1 MRISVVVP
9 VYNEEETVAQ
19 VLESLSKVPLDL
31 EVVVVDDASTDRTW
45 EILQELRTREAF
57 ATYRFVRHDSN
68 QGKGAGLRT
77 GFGLVSGDMVTVQDA
92 DMEYDPHDLPA
103 LVQKWLDAGDAKV
116 AIYGRRD
123 LSPQKLTTRWGNK
136 FLTTI
141 TNLLYGCHIH
151 DMETCYKMMP
161 GALARALTLEYM
173 EVGLGAR
180 LLMAMPPKLPKR
192 WSEVEIDLDVQEA
205 YENLLVAL
213 RDLQMDKGRD
223 GDREPFPVRMTPEA
237 KAAWVR
243 FYGEWAQA
251 QANVEGELAAAY
263 SKLEGYA
270 ARLALLHH
278 VVSHVGRG
286 DDHRFQAV
294 DDRPLAIEDHAR

>member
-19 VLESLSKVPLDL
+19 VLESLSKVSLDL

-57 ATYRFVRHDSN
+57 ATYRFVRHDHN

-92 DMEYDPHDLPA
+92 DMEYDPQDLPA
-103 LVQKWLDAGDAKV
+103 LVRKWQEAGDTRV
-116 AIYGRRD
+116 VVYGRRD
-123 LSPQKLTTRWGNK
+123 LSPQKFTTRWGNK

-161 GALARALTLEYM
+161 GALARALPMEGRRFEIEPEITACIVQAGYKILEVPISYSPRKAKKLSPFKDGWPALAM
-173 EVGLGAR
+173 LLRRRFIKRFRYTSPAQVEVR
-180 LLMAMPPKLPKR
+180 ESQTTIVPK
-192 WSEVEIDLDVQEA
+192 
-205 YENLLVAL
+205 
-213 RDLQMDKGRD
+213 
-223 GDREPFPVRMTPEA
+223 
-237 KAAWVR
+237 
-243 FYGEWAQA
+243 
-251 QANVEGELAAAY
+251 
-263 SKLEGYA
+263 
-270 ARLALLHH
+270 
-278 VVSHVGRG
+278 
-286 DDHRFQAV
+286 
-294 DDRPLAIEDHAR
+294 